1 MTDDEFMQME
11 SQLRGAIG
19 DFKEACD
26 EKGMDFSERIADI
39 VFDIDNDL

>member
-1 MTDDEFMQME
+1 MNDDEFMQME
-11 SQLRGAIG
+11 SLLSGAIG

-39 VFDIDNDL
+39 VFDIDNEI